1 MEPADEILL
10 EIQEIAYKNHCPII
24 GPVGGKILAQ
34 IVKTH
39 MPTRILEVGTLLGYS
54 TIVMGKVLSSNAEI
68 VTIEI
73 DEEEARQAREYIQK
87 AAITPKVTVITGDAL
102 TVIPTLNRV
111 FDMVF
116 LDAKKED
123 TYKYLQ
129 LIEENLTPGGIVV
142 ADDVGWASDA
152 MSDYLKYV
160 RDSGKYQS
168 TFIEEND
175 GIEVS
180 KKL

>member
-1 MEPADEILL
+1 MDPADEVLL
-10 EIQEIAYKNHCPII
+10 EIQEIAYEKHYPII
-24 GPVGGKILAQ
+24 GPVGGRILAQ

-39 MPTRILEVGTLLGYS
+39 MPTSILEVGTLLGYS
-54 TIVMGKVLSSNAEI
+54 AIVMGKVLSKGAEI

-73 DEEEARQAREYIQK
+73 DEKEAEQAKKYIK
-87 AAITPKVTVITGDAL
+87 RADIAPKVTVLSGDAL
-102 TVIPTLNRV
+102 EIIPTLNKM

-116 LDAKKED
+116 LDARKED

-129 LIEENLTPGGIVV
+129 LVENNLITGGIVV

-160 RDSGKYQS
+160 RDSGKYKS
-168 TFIEEND
+168 KFIEEND

>member
-10 EIQEIAYKNHCPII
+10 EIQEIAYKKHYPII

-39 MPTRILEVGTLLGYS
+39 MATRILEVGTLLGYS
-54 TIVMGKVLSSNAEI
+54 TIVMGKVLPSNAKI

-73 DEEEARQAREYIQK
+73 DEEEAHQAREYIQK
-87 AAITPKVTVITGDAL
+87 ADINPKVTVITGDAL
-102 TVIPTLNRV
+102 KVIPNLKGM

-123 TYKYLQ
+123 TFTYLQ
-129 LIEENLTPGGIVV
+129 LVEDNLTPGGIVV
-142 ADDVGWASDA
+142 ADDVGWASNA

-160 RDSGKYQS
+160 RDSGKYKS